1 MFWKSFGLPILRYGF
16 CAIKSKMLSNMK
28 NPLIVMIALLLG
40 LSSCEKTK
48 NTSTAIPDGTYFGT
62 FQRTG
67 PGADGQ
73 IANVS
78 LTFHSGVWFGESDL
92 ANYPALC
99 RGTYEVE
106 GNKLIIKDDCLW
118 TAQFDWSFILNGEYS
133 IEMDSDSLIFSKSP
147 TGVAI
152 NSFVDT
158 YKMSLPVVGLK
169 ESPLE
174 GVWVESVWKKDTMEF
189 VSEYDGQFPV
199 FTLKRE
205 SQIIDGLNL
214 PGYFSGPYHYKLLE
228 NSISTQWFLSSNSS
242 YFRYY
247 FNMAKGGNEFK
258 IGNFFADS
266 NETNDT
272 LTFMKI
278 K

>member
-1 MFWKSFGLPILRYGF
+1 
-16 CAIKSKMLSNMK
+16 MK
-28 NPLIVMIALLLG
+28 NLCIVMIALLLG
-40 LSSCEKTK
+40 LSSCEKAK
-48 NTSTAIPDGTYFGT
+48 NTTTAIPDGTYFGT
-62 FQRTG
+62 FQRIA
-67 PGADGQ
+67 PGEAGQ
-73 IANVS
+73 IANVGI
-78 LTFHSGVWFGESDL
+78 TFHSGVWIGESDL

-133 IEMDSDSLIFSKSP
+133 FEMNGDSLIFSKSP
-147 TGVAI
+147 TSVAI
-152 NSFVDT
+152 HSFIDT
-158 YKMSLPVVGLK
+158 YRMSLPKEGLK
-169 ESPLE
+169 KSPIE
-174 GVWVESVWKKDTMEF
+174 GVWVEKVLKKDTMEF

-205 SQIIDGLNL
+205 SQIIDGHNL

-242 YFRYY
+242 FFRYY
-247 FNMAKGGNEFK
+247 FNMANGGNEFK
-258 IGNFFADS
+258 IGHFFAGFS
-266 NETNDT
+266 ENTDT
-272 LTFMKI
+272 LSFVKI